1 MPAFQ
6 KIYKILSRRLRFFVQ
21 HVGATSLID
30 FNKLKKS
37 KFFSKP
43 TLFYFPSQ
51 KTMKTF
57 CYSLII
63 LAACLTS
70 VSCAQPKMGSGGPQT
85 TEMTPQIA
93 WYGVLED
100 GLAEAKRTGRPILL
114 ISAAC
119 QCRGIPGSW

>member
-21 HVGATSLID
+21 HIGATSLID

-70 VSCAQPKMGSGGPQT
+70 ASPSSSTPYHAICGVISVVCGP
-85 TEMTPQIA
+85 P
-93 WYGVLED
+93 D
-100 GLAEAKRTGRPILL
+100 PILGWAQL
-114 ISAAC
+114 TDVKQAVAMIKE
-119 QCRGIPGSW
+119 